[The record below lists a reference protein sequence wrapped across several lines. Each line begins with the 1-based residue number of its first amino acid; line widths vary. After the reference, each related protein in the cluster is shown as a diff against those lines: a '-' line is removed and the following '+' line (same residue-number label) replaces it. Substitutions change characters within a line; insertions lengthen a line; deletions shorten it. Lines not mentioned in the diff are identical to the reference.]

1 MHNNSTTA
9 KLYYIHDPM
18 CSWCWGFHPVWRQ
31 LKQQLPTNIEI
42 IYLLGGLAPD
52 SQEPMPEEMQQF
64 LQQTWRNI
72 QQKIP
77 GTEFNFDF
85 WTSCQ
90 PRRSTYPA
98 CRAVIATKK
107 QNPTLEDK
115 MILRIQQSYYLE
127 AKNPSDDK
135 TLIELAEQLDLNTE
149 KFKKDL
155 NDQACQIQLAQEIK
169 QYQTLGTQGFPSLVL
184 IHSNTIYNIKIDYLN
199 YENMLLDIN
208 KSIASSYK

>member
-18 CSWCWGFHPVWRQ
+18 CSWCWGFYPVWQQ
-31 LKQQLPTNIEI
+31 LKRQLPTNIEI

-52 SQEPMPEEMQQF
+52 SQEPMSEEMQQF

-85 WTSCQ
+85 WANCQ
-90 PRRSTYPA
+90 PKRSTYPA

-107 QNPTLEDK
+107 QNPALEDK
-115 MILRIQQSYYLE
+115 MILKIQQAYYLE

-135 TLIELAEQLDLNTE
+135 TLIGLAEQLGLNTE
-149 KFKKDL
+149 QFKQDL
-155 NDQACQIQLAQEIK
+155 TEQACQKQLEQEIK
-169 QYQTLGTQGFPSLVL
+169 QYQTFGTQGFPSVVLVYNNV
-184 IHSNTIYNIKIDYLN
+184 IHNIKINYLN
-199 YENMLLDIN
+199 DKNMLLDIN
-208 KSIASSYK
+208 HSMLTS